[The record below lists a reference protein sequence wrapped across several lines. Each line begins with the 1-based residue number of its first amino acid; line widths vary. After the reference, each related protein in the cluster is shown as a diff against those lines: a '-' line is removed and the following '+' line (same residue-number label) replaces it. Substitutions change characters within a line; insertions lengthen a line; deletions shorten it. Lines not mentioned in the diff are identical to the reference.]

1 MNINLLGTI
10 LPTKAVISRMK
21 ERGEGKI
28 VITSSQAGLIGIY
41 GFSVYS
47 ATKFGLRGFA
57 EAILMEVCKRIP
69 IHRTY

>member
-1 MNINLLGTI
+1 
-10 LPTKAVISRMK
+10 MK

-57 EAILMEVCKRIP
+57 EAILMEVSRRSKWF
-69 IHRTY
+69 

>member
-1 MNINLLGTI
+1 LLGTI
-10 LPTKAVISRMK
+10 LPTKAVIGRMK

-57 EAILMEVCKRIP
+57 EAILMEVSRKSK
-69 IHRTY
+69 

>member
-1 MNINLLGTI
+1 
-10 LPTKAVISRMK
+10 MK

-57 EAILMEVCKRIP
+57 EAILMEVRRKSK
-69 IHRTY
+69 